1 MEAMHLLSLLLPAAQ
16 VRRSERPAQPHDLH
30 TMQNAQALSKV
41 QEDLEVEE
49 VCVNEATGEAT
60 RVD

>member
-1 MEAMHLLSLLLPAAQ
+1 MGAIHLLSLLLPAVQ
-16 VRRSERPAQPHDLH
+16 VSRSERPAQPYDLH

-41 QEDLEVEE
+41 QEDLEAEE
-49 VCVNEATGEAT
+49 VCANEATGEAM